1 MCLNFKS
8 VSVIILSAVFTCNIF
23 AASKAFIMK
32 KSGKKEYYD
41 QITSD
46 DRGVLKLRKGKI
58 TQKLNPGSYIYA
70 YVSMPVGIKKAT
82 SAYKS
87 KKYSDAAGLFEKC
100 YSKYKFLGWDVYCCY
115 VGAKALQAAGKNSDA
130 ISMLTKI
137 TKVPV
142 NPNSRKYYMPAKKL
156 LATLYF
162 EASSFD
168 KAKRILESM
177 AESNDDSAVMFANN
191 LLGDIF
197 AKQGKPKDAKLEYMK
212 TALLFD
218 HRNKKERPEAFVKI
232 IKMLRAEKNN
242 KALEFEKKLR
252 ADYPGSKYLQDL

>member
-1 MCLNFKS
+1 MCFNFKP
-8 VSVIILSAVFTCNIF
+8 VFVIILSALFTCNVF
-23 AASKAFIMK
+23 AASKAFIVK
-32 KSGKKEYYD
+32 KNGKKEYYD
-41 QITSD
+41 QITSN
-46 DRGVLKLRKGKI
+46 DRGVLMLKKGKI
-58 TQKLNPGSYIYA
+58 TQKINPGSYEYA
-70 YVSMPVGIKKAT
+70 YVPMPIEIKKAT

-87 KKYSDAAGLFEKC
+87 KKYTEAAAMLEKC
-100 YSKYKFLGWDVYCCY
+100 YSKYKFVGWDTYCSY
-115 VGAKALQAAGKNSDA
+115 VGAKSLQTAGKKSAA

-142 NPNSRKYYMPAKKL
+142 NPNSRKYYRPARKL

-162 EASSFD
+162 ETSKFD
-168 KAKRILESM
+168 QAKRILEDM
-177 AESNDDSAVMFANN
+177 ANSNDDATVMFANN
-191 LLGDIF
+191 LLGDIL
-197 AKQGKPKDAKLEYMK
+197 AKQGNSKDAKLEYMK

-218 HRNKKERPEAFVKI
+218 HKNKKERPEAFVKI